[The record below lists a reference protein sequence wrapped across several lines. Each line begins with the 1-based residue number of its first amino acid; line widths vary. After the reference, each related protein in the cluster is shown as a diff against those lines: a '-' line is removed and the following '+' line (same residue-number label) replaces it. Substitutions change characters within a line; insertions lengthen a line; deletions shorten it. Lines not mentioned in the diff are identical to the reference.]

1 MKKLVVGIL
10 AHVDSGKTTLSE
22 AMLYTA
28 GKIRK
33 LGRVDHKDAYLDT
46 DAQER
51 ERGITIFSKQAV
63 FTYDGMEITLLDTPG
78 HVDFSAEMERTLQV
92 LDYAILVINGVD
104 GVQSHTDTLWKLL
117 KRYEIPTFI
126 FVNKMDMDGADKD
139 AVFQNIR
146 KKLDGDC
153 VDFSSGDRD
162 EQIAMADERLLDT
175 YLDSGMVEVE
185 DIIEAILDRKI
196 FPCFWGS
203 ALKLSGVQELLDA
216 MNTYMVMP
224 AYNAEFGGRIFKI
237 SRDAKGERLTYMKV
251 TGGSLKC
258 REQIE
263 GTEGKVNQIRIYSGA
278 RYETVEEA
286 SAGTV
291 CAVTGLGETS
301 AGQGVGCEQE
311 NVFAGLEPVLSYKVS
326 YPEDKDAVVVL
337 RDIRQLEEE
346 EPELHVEFAQETG
359 EIFVK
364 VMGQVQLQVLTQIVK
379 DRFGY
384 LISFGMGR
392 IIYKETLAEPVM
404 GVGHFE
410 PLRHYAEVHLLMEPL
425 EPGSGMQF
433 DTICSED
440 VLDKNWQRLILTHL
454 EEKEYRGVLTGAPI
468 TDMKITVTAGR
479 AHQKHTEG
487 GDFRQATYRAVRQGL
502 MMGECRLLEPVYA
515 FRLEIPTEMTGRAM
529 NDITRMHGRFAQP
542 EIEGE
547 MSILTGTAPVAT
559 MQEYQQ
565 DVTAYTRGQGK
576 LSCTLQGYEPCHNED
591 EVLAASTYDP
601 ELDLAN
607 PASSV
612 FCAHGAGY
620 IVDWYDVYDM
630 MHVKEDPGFA
640 LAGMEDVLRNIT
652 SEPTEA
658 DEDNRKRMAR
668 ERQDA
673 GVPVYDEKE
682 LEDIFVRTYGSNSRE
697 NAAYNKAGF
706 NRYNKGVS
714 EADWY
719 VKKAAGHGK
728 SKTAGAQTLSAG
740 SKTADTGI
748 ARPGAYRK
756 QKGEKEYLLV
766 DGYNVIFAWDDLKA
780 LAAVNIDSA
789 RDKLID
795 IMSNYQGYVGCELI
809 LVFDAYKVKQNPGSI
824 TKHGNIH
831 VVYTKEAETAD
842 MYIEKT
848 THELGRKYKVT
859 VASSDGLEQLI
870 IMGQGA
876 LRMSSRGLREEVER
890 VNQILRKSKDSS
902 ITNILKLIGFFL
914 VALFLRHNRKYRIHV
929 KPPALA

>member
-92 LDYAILVINGVD
+92 LDYAILVINGMD

-126 FVNKMDMDGADKD
+126 FVNKMDMEGTDKD

-185 DIIEAILDRKI
+185 DITEAILDRKI

-364 VMGQVQLQVLTQIVK
+364 VMGQVQLQVLTQIIK

-601 ELDLAN
+601 ELDMAN

-658 DEDNRKRMAR
+658 DEDNRKRMAC

-673 GVPVYDEKE
+673 GAPVYDEKK

-706 NRYNKGVS
+706 NRHNKSVS

-719 VKKAAGHGK
+719 VKKAAEHGK
-728 SKTAGAQTLSAG
+728 SKTAGAQTPSVG

-795 IMSNYQGYVGCELI
+795 VMSNYQGYVGCELI

-890 VNQILRKSKDSS
+890 VNQILRNDY
-902 ITNILKLIGFFL
+902 LK
-914 VALFLRHNRKYRIHV
+914 
-929 KPPALA
+929 

>member
-92 LDYAILVINGVD
+92 LDYAILVINGMD

-126 FVNKMDMDGADKD
+126 FVNKMDMEGTDKD

-326 YPEDKDAVVVL
+326 YPGDKDAVVVL

-364 VMGQVQLQVLTQIVK
+364 VMGQVQLQVLTQIIK

-601 ELDLAN
+601 ELDMVN

-673 GVPVYDEKE
+673 GAPVYDEKE

-706 NRYNKGVS
+706 NRHNKSVS

-719 VKKAAGHGK
+719 VKKAAEHGK
-728 SKTAGAQTLSAG
+728 SKTAGAQTPSVG

-795 IMSNYQGYVGCELI
+795 VMSNYQGYVGCELI

-890 VNQILRKSKDSS
+890 VNQILRNDY
-902 ITNILKLIGFFL
+902 LK
-914 VALFLRHNRKYRIHV
+914 
-929 KPPALA
+929 

>member
-502 MMGECRLLEPVYA
+502 MMGECRLLEPVYV

-542 EIEGE
+542 EVEGE

-795 IMSNYQGYVGCELI
+795 IMSNYQGYVGCDLI

-890 VNQILRKSKDSS
+890 VNQILRNDY
-902 ITNILKLIGFFL
+902 LK
-914 VALFLRHNRKYRIHV
+914 
-929 KPPALA
+929 

>member
-92 LDYAILVINGVD
+92 LDYAILVINGMD

-126 FVNKMDMDGADKD
+126 FVNKMDMEGTDKD

-673 GVPVYDEKE
+673 GAPVYDEKE

-706 NRYNKGVS
+706 NRHNKSVS

-719 VKKAAGHGK
+719 VKKAAEHGK
-728 SKTAGAQTLSAG
+728 SKTVGAQTPSVG

-795 IMSNYQGYVGCELI
+795 VMSNYQGYVGCELI

-890 VNQILRKSKDSS
+890 VNQILRNDY
-902 ITNILKLIGFFL
+902 LK
-914 VALFLRHNRKYRIHV
+914 
-929 KPPALA
+929 

>member
-92 LDYAILVINGVD
+92 LDYAILVINGMD

-175 YLDSGMVEVE
+175 YLDSGMVETE

-216 MNTYMVMP
+216 MNAYMVMP
-224 AYNAEFGGRIFKI
+224 AYNTEFGGRVFKI

-251 TGGSLKC
+251 TGGNLKC

-263 GTEGKVNQIRIYSGA
+263 GTDGKVNQIRIYSGA

-286 SAGTV
+286 PAGTV

-346 EPELHVEFAQETG
+346 EPELHVEFAQETR

-364 VMGQVQLQVLTQIVK
+364 VMGQVQLQVLTQIIK

-601 ELDLAN
+601 ELDMAN

-668 ERQDA
+668 ERQGA
-673 GVPVYDEKE
+673 GAPVYDEKE

-706 NRYNKGVS
+706 NRYNKSVS

-719 VKKAAGHGK
+719 VKKAAEHGK
-728 SKTAGAQTLSAG
+728 SKATGAQTPAVGL
-740 SKTADTGI
+740 KTADTGI

-876 LRMSSRGLREEVER
+876 LRMSSRGLQEEVER
-890 VNQILRKSKDSS
+890 VNRILRDDY
-902 ITNILKLIGFFL
+902 LK
-914 VALFLRHNRKYRIHV
+914 
-929 KPPALA
+929 

>member
-1 MKKLVVGIL
+1 MKKLVVCIL

-22 AMLYTA
+22 SMLYTA

-51 ERGITIFSKQAV
+51 ERGITIFSKQAI

-92 LDYAILVINGVD
+92 LDYAILVINGMD

-126 FVNKMDMDGADKD
+126 FVNKMDMEGTDKD

-364 VMGQVQLQVLTQIVK
+364 VMGQVQLQVLTQIIK

-601 ELDLAN
+601 ELDMAN

-673 GVPVYDEKE
+673 GAPVYDEKE

-706 NRYNKGVS
+706 NRHNKSVS

-719 VKKAAGHGK
+719 VKKAAEHGK
-728 SKTAGAQTLSAG
+728 SKTAGAQTPSVG

-795 IMSNYQGYVGCELI
+795 VMSNYQGYVGCELI

-890 VNQILRKSKDSS
+890 VNQILRNDY
-902 ITNILKLIGFFL
+902 LK
-914 VALFLRHNRKYRIHV
+914 
-929 KPPALA
+929 

>member
-46 DAQER
+46 DVQER

-92 LDYAILVINGVD
+92 LDYAVLVINGMD

-139 AVFQNIR
+139 AIFQNIR

-175 YLDSGMVEVE
+175 YLDIGMVETE

-258 REQIE
+258 REQID

-286 SAGTV
+286 PAGTV

-301 AGQGVGCEQE
+301 AGQGVGCEQG
-311 NVFAGLEPVLSYKVS
+311 NMFAGLEPVLSYKVS

-346 EPELHVEFAQETG
+346 EPELHVEFAQETR

-364 VMGQVQLQVLTQIVK
+364 VMGQVQLQVLTQIIK

-410 PLRHYAEVHLLMEPL
+410 PLRHYAEVHLLMEPM

-454 EEKEYRGVLTGAPI
+454 EEKEYRGVLTGASI

-601 ELDLAN
+601 ELDMAN

-652 SEPTEA
+652 SEPAEA

-668 ERQDA
+668 ERQGIGA
-673 GVPVYDEKE
+673 PVYDEKE

-706 NRYNKGVS
+706 NRYNKSVS

-728 SKTAGAQTLSAG
+728 SKTVGAQTPAVG

-795 IMSNYQGYVGCELI
+795 VMSNYQGYVGCELI

-890 VNQILRKSKDSS
+890 VNRILRNDY
-902 ITNILKLIGFFL
+902 LK
-914 VALFLRHNRKYRIHV
+914 
-929 KPPALA
+929 

>member
-46 DAQER
+46 DVQER

-92 LDYAILVINGVD
+92 LDYAVLVINGMD

-153 VDFSSGDRD
+153 VDFLSEDRD

-175 YLDSGMVEVE
+175 YLDTGMVETE

-258 REQIE
+258 REQID
-263 GTEGKVNQIRIYSGA
+263 GAEGKVNQIRIYSGA

-286 SAGTV
+286 AAGTV

-301 AGQGVGCEQE
+301 AGQGVGCEQG

-346 EPELHVEFAQETG
+346 EPELHVEFAQETR

-364 VMGQVQLQVLTQIVK
+364 VMGQVQLQVLTQIIK

-410 PLRHYAEVHLLMEPL
+410 PLRHYAEVHLLMEPM

-576 LSCTLQGYEPCHNED
+576 LSCTLQGYELCHNED

-601 ELDLAN
+601 ELDMAN

-668 ERQDA
+668 ERQGT

-706 NRYNKGVS
+706 NRYNKSVS

-728 SKTAGAQTLSAG
+728 SKTAGAQTPAVG

-890 VNQILRKSKDSS
+890 VNRILRNDY
-902 ITNILKLIGFFL
+902 LK
-914 VALFLRHNRKYRIHV
+914 
-929 KPPALA
+929 

>member
-640 LAGMEDVLRNIT
+640 LAGMEGVLRNIT

-890 VNQILRKSKDSS
+890 VNQILRNDY
-902 ITNILKLIGFFL
+902 LK
-914 VALFLRHNRKYRIHV
+914 
-929 KPPALA
+929 

>member
-92 LDYAILVINGVD
+92 LDYAILVINGMD

-126 FVNKMDMDGADKD
+126 FVNKMDMEGTDKD

-185 DIIEAILDRKI
+185 DITEAILDRKI

-326 YPEDKDAVVVL
+326 YPEDKDAVIVL

-364 VMGQVQLQVLTQIVK
+364 VMGQVQLQVLTQIIK

-515 FRLEIPTEMTGRAM
+515 FRLEISTEMTGRAM

-601 ELDLAN
+601 ELDMAN

-630 MHVKEDPGFA
+630 MHVKEDLGFA

-673 GVPVYDEKE
+673 GAPVYDEKE

-706 NRYNKGVS
+706 NRHNKSVS

-719 VKKAAGHGK
+719 VKKAAEHGK
-728 SKTAGAQTLSAG
+728 SKTVGAQTPSVG

-795 IMSNYQGYVGCELI
+795 VMSNYQGYVGCELI

-890 VNQILRKSKDSS
+890 VNQILRNDY
-902 ITNILKLIGFFL
+902 LK
-914 VALFLRHNRKYRIHV
+914 
-929 KPPALA
+929 

>member
-1 MKKLVVGIL
+1 MMDRNRVNTDMKKLVVGIL

-92 LDYAILVINGVD
+92 LDYAILVINGMD

-126 FVNKMDMDGADKD
+126 FVNKMDMEGTDKD

-185 DIIEAILDRKI
+185 DITEAILDRKI

-326 YPEDKDAVVVL
+326 YPEDKDAVIVL

-364 VMGQVQLQVLTQIVK
+364 VMGQVQLQVLTQIIK

-601 ELDLAN
+601 ELDMAN

-630 MHVKEDPGFA
+630 MHVKEDLGFA
-640 LAGMEDVLRNIT
+640 LAGMKDVLRNIT

-673 GVPVYDEKE
+673 GAPVYDEKE

-706 NRYNKGVS
+706 NRHNKSVS

-719 VKKAAGHGK
+719 VKKAAEHGK
-728 SKTAGAQTLSAG
+728 SKTVGAQTPSVG

-795 IMSNYQGYVGCELI
+795 VMSNYQGYVGCELI

-890 VNQILRKSKDSS
+890 VNQILRNDY
-902 ITNILKLIGFFL
+902 LK
-914 VALFLRHNRKYRIHV
+914 
-929 KPPALA
+929 

>member
-364 VMGQVQLQVLTQIVK
+364 VMGQVQL
-379 DRFGY
+379 
-384 LISFGMGR
+384 
-392 IIYKETLAEPVM
+392 
-404 GVGHFE
+404 
-410 PLRHYAEVHLLMEPL
+410 
-425 EPGSGMQF
+425 
-433 DTICSED
+433 
-440 VLDKNWQRLILTHL
+440 
-454 EEKEYRGVLTGAPI
+454 
-468 TDMKITVTAGR
+468 
-479 AHQKHTEG
+479 
-487 GDFRQATYRAVRQGL
+487 
-502 MMGECRLLEPVYA
+502 
-515 FRLEIPTEMTGRAM
+515 
-529 NDITRMHGRFAQP
+529 
-542 EIEGE
+542 
-547 MSILTGTAPVAT
+547 
-559 MQEYQQ
+559 
-565 DVTAYTRGQGK
+565 
-576 LSCTLQGYEPCHNED
+576 
-591 EVLAASTYDP
+591 
-601 ELDLAN
+601 
-607 PASSV
+607 
-612 FCAHGAGY
+612 
-620 IVDWYDVYDM
+620 
-630 MHVKEDPGFA
+630 
-640 LAGMEDVLRNIT
+640 
-652 SEPTEA
+652 
-658 DEDNRKRMAR
+658 
-668 ERQDA
+668 
-673 GVPVYDEKE
+673 
-682 LEDIFVRTYGSNSRE
+682 
-697 NAAYNKAGF
+697 
-706 NRYNKGVS
+706 
-714 EADWY
+714 
-719 VKKAAGHGK
+719 
-728 SKTAGAQTLSAG
+728 
-740 SKTADTGI
+740 
-748 ARPGAYRK
+748 
-756 QKGEKEYLLV
+756 
-766 DGYNVIFAWDDLKA
+766 
-780 LAAVNIDSA
+780 
-789 RDKLID
+789 
-795 IMSNYQGYVGCELI
+795 
-809 LVFDAYKVKQNPGSI
+809 
-824 TKHGNIH
+824 
-831 VVYTKEAETAD
+831 
-842 MYIEKT
+842 
-848 THELGRKYKVT
+848 
-859 VASSDGLEQLI
+859 
-870 IMGQGA
+870 
-876 LRMSSRGLREEVER
+876 
-890 VNQILRKSKDSS
+890 
-902 ITNILKLIGFFL
+902 
-914 VALFLRHNRKYRIHV
+914 
-929 KPPALA
+929 

>member
-92 LDYAILVINGVD
+92 LDYAILVINGMD

-126 FVNKMDMDGADKD
+126 FVNKMDMEGTDKD

-224 AYNAEFGGRIFKI
+224 AYNAKFGGRIFKI

-291 CAVTGLGETS
+291 YAVTGLGETS

-673 GVPVYDEKE
+673 GAPVYDEKE

-706 NRYNKGVS
+706 NRHNKSVS

-719 VKKAAGHGK
+719 VKKAAEHGK
-728 SKTAGAQTLSAG
+728 SKTTGAQTLSAG

-890 VNQILRKSKDSS
+890 VNQILRNDY
-902 ITNILKLIGFFL
+902 LK
-914 VALFLRHNRKYRIHV
+914 
-929 KPPALA
+929 

>member
-92 LDYAILVINGVD
+92 LDYAILVINGMD
-104 GVQSHTDTLWKLL
+104 GVQNHTDTLWKLL

-126 FVNKMDMDGADKD
+126 FVNKMDMEGTDKD

-673 GVPVYDEKE
+673 GAPVYDEKE

-706 NRYNKGVS
+706 NRHNKSVS

-719 VKKAAGHGK
+719 VKKAAEHGK
-728 SKTAGAQTLSAG
+728 SKTTGAQTLSAG

-890 VNQILRKSKDSS
+890 VNQILRNDY
-902 ITNILKLIGFFL
+902 LK
-914 VALFLRHNRKYRIHV
+914 
-929 KPPALA
+929 

>member
-92 LDYAILVINGVD
+92 LDYAILVINGMD

-126 FVNKMDMDGADKD
+126 FVNKMDMEGTDKD

-185 DIIEAILDRKI
+185 DITEAILDRKI

-326 YPEDKDAVVVL
+326 YPEDKDAVIVL

-364 VMGQVQLQVLTQIVK
+364 VMGQVQLQVLTQIIK

-601 ELDLAN
+601 ELDMAN

-630 MHVKEDPGFA
+630 MHVKEDLGFA

-673 GVPVYDEKE
+673 GAPVYDEKE

-706 NRYNKGVS
+706 NRHNKSVS

-719 VKKAAGHGK
+719 VKKAAEHGK
-728 SKTAGAQTLSAG
+728 SKTVGAQTPSVG

-795 IMSNYQGYVGCELI
+795 VMSNYQGYVGCELI

-890 VNQILRKSKDSS
+890 VNQILRNDY
-902 ITNILKLIGFFL
+902 LK
-914 VALFLRHNRKYRIHV
+914 
-929 KPPALA
+929 

>member
-92 LDYAILVINGVD
+92 LDYAILVINGMD

-126 FVNKMDMDGADKD
+126 FVNKMDMEGTDKD

-175 YLDSGMVEVE
+175 YLDSGMVETE

-286 SAGTV
+286 SAGTI

-364 VMGQVQLQVLTQIVK
+364 VMGQVQLQVLIQIIK

-620 IVDWYDVYDM
+620 IVDWYDVYDR

-668 ERQDA
+668 ERQVA

-890 VNQILRKSKDSS
+890 VNQILRNDY
-902 ITNILKLIGFFL
+902 LK
-914 VALFLRHNRKYRIHV
+914 
-929 KPPALA
+929 

>member
-92 LDYAILVINGVD
+92 LDYAILVINGMD

-126 FVNKMDMDGADKD
+126 FVNKMDMEGTDKD

-364 VMGQVQLQVLTQIVK
+364 VMGQVQLQVLTQIIK

-601 ELDLAN
+601 ELDMVN

-668 ERQDA
+668 ERQDVGA
-673 GVPVYDEKE
+673 PVYDEKE

-706 NRYNKGVS
+706 NRHNKSVS

-719 VKKAAGHGK
+719 VKKAAEHGK
-728 SKTAGAQTLSAG
+728 SKTAGAQTPSVG

-795 IMSNYQGYVGCELI
+795 VMSNYQGYVGCELI

-890 VNQILRKSKDSS
+890 VNQILRNDY
-902 ITNILKLIGFFL
+902 LK
-914 VALFLRHNRKYRIHV
+914 
-929 KPPALA
+929 

>member
-33 LGRVDHKDAYLDT
+33 RGRVDHKDAYLDT

-63 FTYDGMEITLLDTPG
+63 FTYDDMEITLLDTPG

-92 LDYAILVINGVD
+92 LDYAILVINGMD

-126 FVNKMDMDGADKD
+126 FVNKMDMDGSDKD

-175 YLDSGMVEVE
+175 YLDSGMVETE

-216 MNTYMVMP
+216 MNIYMVMP

-278 RYETVEEA
+278 RYETVEEVP
-286 SAGTV
+286 AGTV

-337 RDIRQLEEE
+337 RNIRQLEEE
-346 EPELHVEFAQETG
+346 EPELHVEFAQETR

-364 VMGQVQLQVLTQIVK
+364 VMGQVQLQVLTQIIK

-425 EPGSGMQF
+425 ELGSGMQF

-601 ELDLAN
+601 ELDMAN

-668 ERQDA
+668 ERQ
-673 GVPVYDEKE
+673 GVGAPVYDEKE

-706 NRYNKGVS
+706 NRYNKSVS

-719 VKKAAGHGK
+719 VKKAAEHGK
-728 SKTAGAQTLSAG
+728 SKTTGAQTPAVGL
-740 SKTADTGI
+740 KTADTGI

-890 VNQILRKSKDSS
+890 VNRILRDDY
-902 ITNILKLIGFFL
+902 LK
-914 VALFLRHNRKYRIHV
+914 
-929 KPPALA
+929 

>member
-92 LDYAILVINGVD
+92 LDYAILVINGMD

-126 FVNKMDMDGADKD
+126 FVNKMDMEGTDKD

-311 NVFAGLEPVLSYKVS
+311 NVFVGLEPVLSYKVS

-346 EPELHVEFAQETG
+346 EPELHVGFAQETG

-364 VMGQVQLQVLTQIVK
+364 VMGQVQLQVLTQIIK

-673 GVPVYDEKE
+673 GAPVYDEKE

-706 NRYNKGVS
+706 NRYNKSVS

-719 VKKAAGHGK
+719 VKKAAEHGK
-728 SKTAGAQTLSAG
+728 SKTTGAQTLSAG

-890 VNQILRKSKDSS
+890 VNQILRNDY
-902 ITNILKLIGFFL
+902 LK
-914 VALFLRHNRKYRIHV
+914 
-929 KPPALA
+929 

>member
-92 LDYAILVINGVD
+92 LDYAILVINGMD

-126 FVNKMDMDGADKD
+126 FVNKMDMEGTDKD

-311 NVFAGLEPVLSYKVS
+311 NVFVGLEPVLSYKVS

-364 VMGQVQLQVLTQIVK
+364 VMGQVQLQVLTQIIK

-601 ELDLAN
+601 ELDMAN

-673 GVPVYDEKE
+673 GAPVYDEKE

-706 NRYNKGVS
+706 NRHNKSVS

-719 VKKAAGHGK
+719 VKKAAEHGK
-728 SKTAGAQTLSAG
+728 SKTAGAQTPSVG

-795 IMSNYQGYVGCELI
+795 VMSNYQGYVGCELI

-842 MYIEKT
+842 MYIEKS

-890 VNQILRKSKDSS
+890 VNQILRNDY
-902 ITNILKLIGFFL
+902 LK
-914 VALFLRHNRKYRIHV
+914 
-929 KPPALA
+929 

>member
-92 LDYAILVINGVD
+92 LDYAILVINGMD

-126 FVNKMDMDGADKD
+126 FVNKMDMEGTDKD

-326 YPEDKDAVVVL
+326 YPGDKDAVVVL

-364 VMGQVQLQVLTQIVK
+364 VMGQVQLQVLTQIIK

-576 LSCTLQGYEPCHNED
+576 LSCTLQRYEPCHNED

-601 ELDLAN
+601 ELDMVN

-673 GVPVYDEKE
+673 GAPVYDEKE

-706 NRYNKGVS
+706 NRHNKSVS

-719 VKKAAGHGK
+719 VKKAAEHGK
-728 SKTAGAQTLSAG
+728 SKTAGAQTPSVG

-795 IMSNYQGYVGCELI
+795 VMSNYQGYVGCELI

-890 VNQILRKSKDSS
+890 VNQILRNDY
-902 ITNILKLIGFFL
+902 LK
-914 VALFLRHNRKYRIHV
+914 
-929 KPPALA
+929 

>member
-92 LDYAILVINGVD
+92 LDYAILVINGMD

-126 FVNKMDMDGADKD
+126 FVNKMDMEGTDKD

-410 PLRHYAEVHLLMEPL
+410 PLRHYVEVHLLMEPL

-559 MQEYQQ
+559 IQEYQQ

-673 GVPVYDEKE
+673 GAPVYDEKE

-706 NRYNKGVS
+706 NRYNKSVS

-719 VKKAAGHGK
+719 VKKAAEHGK
-728 SKTAGAQTLSAG
+728 SKTTGAQTLSAG

-890 VNQILRKSKDSS
+890 VNQILRNDY
-902 ITNILKLIGFFL
+902 LK
-914 VALFLRHNRKYRIHV
+914 
-929 KPPALA
+929 

>member
-92 LDYAILVINGVD
+92 LDYAILVINGMD

-126 FVNKMDMDGADKD
+126 FVNKMDMEGTDKD

-185 DIIEAILDRKI
+185 DITEAILDRKI

-301 AGQGVGCEQE
+301 AGKGVGCEQE

-364 VMGQVQLQVLTQIVK
+364 VMGQVQLQVLTQIIK

-392 IIYKETLAEPVM
+392 IIYKETLVEPVM

-425 EPGSGMQF
+425 ELGSGMQF

-601 ELDLAN
+601 ELDMAN

-673 GVPVYDEKE
+673 GAPVYDEKE

-706 NRYNKGVS
+706 NRHNKSVS

-719 VKKAAGHGK
+719 VKKAAEHGK
-728 SKTAGAQTLSAG
+728 SKTTGAQTLSAG

-890 VNQILRKSKDSS
+890 VNQILRNDY
-902 ITNILKLIGFFL
+902 LK
-914 VALFLRHNRKYRIHV
+914 
-929 KPPALA
+929 

>member
-92 LDYAILVINGVD
+92 LDYAILVINGMD

-126 FVNKMDMDGADKD
+126 FVNKMDMEGTDKD

-185 DIIEAILDRKI
+185 DITEAILDRKI

-364 VMGQVQLQVLTQIVK
+364 VMGQVQLQVLTQIIK

-392 IIYKETLAEPVM
+392 IIYKETLVEPVM

-425 EPGSGMQF
+425 ELGSGMQF

-601 ELDLAN
+601 ELDMAN

-673 GVPVYDEKE
+673 GAPVYDEKE

-706 NRYNKGVS
+706 NRHNKSVS

-719 VKKAAGHGK
+719 VKKAAEHGK
-728 SKTAGAQTLSAG
+728 SKTTGAQTLSAG

-795 IMSNYQGYVGCELI
+795 VMSNYQGYVGCELI

-890 VNQILRKSKDSS
+890 VNQILRNDY
-902 ITNILKLIGFFL
+902 
-914 VALFLRHNRKYRIHV
+914 LR
-929 KPPALA
+929 

>member
-92 LDYAILVINGVD
+92 LDYAILVINGMD

-126 FVNKMDMDGADKD
+126 FVNKMDMEGTDKD

-640 LAGMEDVLRNIT
+640 LAGLEDVLRNIT

-890 VNQILRKSKDSS
+890 VNQILRNDY
-902 ITNILKLIGFFL
+902 LK
-914 VALFLRHNRKYRIHV
+914 
-929 KPPALA
+929 

>member
-63 FTYDGMEITLLDTPG
+63 FTYGGMEITLLDTPG

-92 LDYAILVINGVD
+92 LDYAILVINGMD

-126 FVNKMDMDGADKD
+126 FVNKMDMEGTDKD

-364 VMGQVQLQVLTQIVK
+364 VMGQVQLQVLTQIIK

-601 ELDLAN
+601 ELDMAN

-668 ERQDA
+668 EQQDA
-673 GVPVYDEKE
+673 GAPVYDEKE

-706 NRYNKGVS
+706 NRHNKSVS

-719 VKKAAGHGK
+719 VKKAAEHGK
-728 SKTAGAQTLSAG
+728 SKTAGAQTPSVG

-795 IMSNYQGYVGCELI
+795 VMSNYQGYVGCELI

-890 VNQILRKSKDSS
+890 VNQILRNDY
-902 ITNILKLIGFFL
+902 LK
-914 VALFLRHNRKYRIHV
+914 
-929 KPPALA
+929 

>member
-63 FTYDGMEITLLDTPG
+63 FTYGGMEITLLDTPG

-92 LDYAILVINGVD
+92 LDYAILVINGMD

-126 FVNKMDMDGADKD
+126 FVNKMDMEGTDKD
-139 AVFQNIR
+139 TVFQNIR

-364 VMGQVQLQVLTQIVK
+364 VMGQVQLQVLTQIIK

-601 ELDLAN
+601 ELDMAN

-673 GVPVYDEKE
+673 GAPVYDEKE

-706 NRYNKGVS
+706 NRHNKSVS

-719 VKKAAGHGK
+719 VKKAAEHGK
-728 SKTAGAQTLSAG
+728 SKTAGAQTPSVG

-795 IMSNYQGYVGCELI
+795 VMSNYQGYVGCELI

-890 VNQILRKSKDSS
+890 VNQILRNDY
-902 ITNILKLIGFFL
+902 LK
-914 VALFLRHNRKYRIHV
+914 
-929 KPPALA
+929 

>member
-92 LDYAILVINGVD
+92 LDYAILVINGMD

-126 FVNKMDMDGADKD
+126 FVNKMDMEGTDKD
-139 AVFQNIR
+139 AVFPNIR

-216 MNTYMVMP
+216 MYTYMVMP

-364 VMGQVQLQVLTQIVK
+364 VMGQVQLQVLTQIIK

-392 IIYKETLAEPVM
+392 IIYKETLAGPVM

-601 ELDLAN
+601 EFDMAN

-682 LEDIFVRTYGSNSRE
+682 LEDIFVRTYGSNSRG

-728 SKTAGAQTLSAG
+728 SKTVGAQTLSAG

-890 VNQILRKSKDSS
+890 VNQILRNDY
-902 ITNILKLIGFFL
+902 LK
-914 VALFLRHNRKYRIHV
+914 
-929 KPPALA
+929 

>member
-92 LDYAILVINGVD
+92 LDYAILVINGMD

-126 FVNKMDMDGADKD
+126 FVNKMDMEGTDKD

-185 DIIEAILDRKI
+185 DITEAILDRKI

-326 YPEDKDAVVVL
+326 YPEDKDAVIVL

-364 VMGQVQLQVLTQIVK
+364 VMGQVQLQVLTQIIK

-601 ELDLAN
+601 ELDMAN

-673 GVPVYDEKE
+673 GAPVYDEKE

-706 NRYNKGVS
+706 NRHNKSVS

-719 VKKAAGHGK
+719 VKKAAEHGK
-728 SKTAGAQTLSAG
+728 SKTVGAQTPSVG

-795 IMSNYQGYVGCELI
+795 VMSNYQGYVGCELI

-890 VNQILRKSKDSS
+890 VNQILRNDY
-902 ITNILKLIGFFL
+902 LK
-914 VALFLRHNRKYRIHV
+914 
-929 KPPALA
+929 

>member
-92 LDYAILVINGVD
+92 LDYAILVINGMD

-126 FVNKMDMDGADKD
+126 FVNKMDMEGTDKD

-728 SKTAGAQTLSAG
+728 SKTVGAQTLSAG

-890 VNQILRKSKDSS
+890 VNQILRNDY
-902 ITNILKLIGFFL
+902 LK
-914 VALFLRHNRKYRIHV
+914 
-929 KPPALA
+929 

>member
-92 LDYAILVINGVD
+92 LDYAILVINGMD

-126 FVNKMDMDGADKD
+126 FVNKMDMEGTDKD
-139 AVFQNIR
+139 TVFQNIR

-364 VMGQVQLQVLTQIVK
+364 VMGQVQLQVLTQIIK

-601 ELDLAN
+601 ELDMAN

-668 ERQDA
+668 EQQDA
-673 GVPVYDEKE
+673 GAPVYDEKE

-706 NRYNKGVS
+706 NRHNKSVS

-719 VKKAAGHGK
+719 VKKAAEHGK
-728 SKTAGAQTLSAG
+728 SKTAGAQTPSVG

-795 IMSNYQGYVGCELI
+795 VMSNYQGYVGCELI

-890 VNQILRKSKDSS
+890 VNQILRNDY
-902 ITNILKLIGFFL
+902 LK
-914 VALFLRHNRKYRIHV
+914 
-929 KPPALA
+929 

>member
-46 DAQER
+46 DVQER

-92 LDYAILVINGVD
+92 LDYAVLVINGMD

-139 AVFQNIR
+139 AIFQNIR

-153 VDFSSGDRD
+153 VDFLSEDRD

-175 YLDSGMVEVE
+175 YLDSGTVETE

-258 REQIE
+258 REQID

-286 SAGTV
+286 PAGTV
-291 CAVTGLGETS
+291 CAVTGLSETS

-346 EPELHVEFAQETG
+346 EPELHVEFAQETR

-364 VMGQVQLQVLTQIVK
+364 VMGQVQLQVLTQIIK

-410 PLRHYAEVHLLMEPL
+410 PLRHYAEVHLLMEPM

-601 ELDLAN
+601 ELDMAN

-652 SEPTEA
+652 SEPAEA

-668 ERQDA
+668 ERQGA
-673 GVPVYDEKE
+673 GAPVYDEKE

-706 NRYNKGVS
+706 NRYNKSVS

-728 SKTAGAQTLSAG
+728 SKTVGAQTPAIG

-890 VNQILRKSKDSS
+890 VNRILRNDY
-902 ITNILKLIGFFL
+902 LK
-914 VALFLRHNRKYRIHV
+914 
-929 KPPALA
+929 

>member
-22 AMLYTA
+22 SMLYTA

-51 ERGITIFSKQAV
+51 ERGITIFSKQAI

-92 LDYAILVINGVD
+92 LDYAILVINGMD

-126 FVNKMDMDGADKD
+126 FVNKMDMEGTDKD

-364 VMGQVQLQVLTQIVK
+364 VMGQVQLQVLTQIIK

-547 MSILTGTAPVAT
+547 TSILTGTAPVAT

-601 ELDLAN
+601 ELDMAN

-673 GVPVYDEKE
+673 GAPVYDEKE

-706 NRYNKGVS
+706 NRHNKSVS

-719 VKKAAGHGK
+719 VKKAAEHGK
-728 SKTAGAQTLSAG
+728 SKTAGAQTPSVG

-795 IMSNYQGYVGCELI
+795 VMSNYQGYVGCELI

-890 VNQILRKSKDSS
+890 VNQILRNDY
-902 ITNILKLIGFFL
+902 LK
-914 VALFLRHNRKYRIHV
+914 
-929 KPPALA
+929 

>member
-92 LDYAILVINGVD
+92 LDYAILVINGMD

-139 AVFQNIR
+139 AVFRNIR

-175 YLDSGMVEVE
+175 YLDSGMVETE

-286 SAGTV
+286 PGGTV
-291 CAVTGLGETS
+291 CAVTGLSGTS
-301 AGQGVGCEQE
+301 AGQGVGCEQG

-346 EPELHVEFAQETG
+346 EPELHVEFAQETR

-559 MQEYQQ
+559 MQGYQQ

-591 EVLAASTYDP
+591 EVLEASTYDP
-601 ELDLAN
+601 ELDMAN

-652 SEPTEA
+652 SEPAEA

-668 ERQDA
+668 ERQGA

-706 NRYNKGVS
+706 NRYNKSVS

-719 VKKAAGHGK
+719 VKKAEEHGK
-728 SKTAGAQTLSAG
+728 SKTAGAQAPAVG

-795 IMSNYQGYVGCELI
+795 VMSNYQGYVGCELI

-890 VNQILRKSKDSS
+890 VNQILRNDY
-902 ITNILKLIGFFL
+902 LK
-914 VALFLRHNRKYRIHV
+914 
-929 KPPALA
+929 

>member
-876 LRMSSRGLREEVER
+876 LRMSSRGLLEEVER
-890 VNQILRKSKDSS
+890 VNQILRNDY
-902 ITNILKLIGFFL
+902 LK
-914 VALFLRHNRKYRIHV
+914 
-929 KPPALA
+929 

>member
-92 LDYAILVINGVD
+92 LDYAILVINGMD

-126 FVNKMDMDGADKD
+126 FVNKMDMEGTDKD
-139 AVFQNIR
+139 AVFPNIR

-326 YPEDKDAVVVL
+326 YPGDKDAVVVL

-364 VMGQVQLQVLTQIVK
+364 VMGQVQLQVLTQIIK

-620 IVDWYDVYDM
+620 IVDWYDVYDR

-673 GVPVYDEKE
+673 GAPVYDEKE

-706 NRYNKGVS
+706 NRHNKSVS

-719 VKKAAGHGK
+719 VKKAAEHGK
-728 SKTAGAQTLSAG
+728 SKTTGAQTLSAG

-890 VNQILRKSKDSS
+890 VNQILRNDY
-902 ITNILKLIGFFL
+902 LK
-914 VALFLRHNRKYRIHV
+914 
-929 KPPALA
+929 

>member
-63 FTYDGMEITLLDTPG
+63 FTYDDMEITLLDTPG

-92 LDYAILVINGVD
+92 LDYAILVINGMD

-126 FVNKMDMDGADKD
+126 FVNKMDMEGADKD

-175 YLDSGMVEVE
+175 YLDSGTVETE

-203 ALKLSGVQELLDA
+203 ALKLSGVQELLGA

-364 VMGQVQLQVLTQIVK
+364 VMGQVQLQVLTQIIK

-601 ELDLAN
+601 ELDMAN

-673 GVPVYDEKE
+673 GAPVYDEKE

-706 NRYNKGVS
+706 NRHNKSVS

-719 VKKAAGHGK
+719 VKKAAEHGK
-728 SKTAGAQTLSAG
+728 SKTAGAQTPSVG

-795 IMSNYQGYVGCELI
+795 VMSNYQGYVGCELI

-890 VNQILRKSKDSS
+890 VNQILRNDY
-902 ITNILKLIGFFL
+902 LK
-914 VALFLRHNRKYRIHV
+914 
-929 KPPALA
+929 

>member
-46 DAQER
+46 DVQER

-92 LDYAILVINGVD
+92 LDYAILVINGMD

-126 FVNKMDMDGADKD
+126 FVNKMDMEGTDKD

-175 YLDSGMVEVE
+175 YLDSGTVETE

-251 TGGSLKC
+251 TGGNLKC

-286 SAGTV
+286 PAGMV

-301 AGQGVGCEQE
+301 AGQGVGCEQG
-311 NVFAGLEPVLSYKVS
+311 NMFAGLEPVLSYKVS

-346 EPELHVEFAQETG
+346 EPELHVEFAQETR

-601 ELDLAN
+601 ELDMAN

-652 SEPTEA
+652 SEPAEA

-668 ERQDA
+668 ERQGA

-706 NRYNKGVS
+706 NRYNKSVS

-719 VKKAAGHGK
+719 VKKAAEHGK
-728 SKTAGAQTLSAG
+728 SKPAGAQAPAVG

-795 IMSNYQGYVGCELI
+795 VMSNYQGYVGCELI

-890 VNQILRKSKDSS
+890 VNRILRNDY
-902 ITNILKLIGFFL
+902 LK
-914 VALFLRHNRKYRIHV
+914 
-929 KPPALA
+929 

>member
-652 SEPTEA
+652 SEPTKA

-890 VNQILRKSKDSS
+890 VNQILKNDY
-902 ITNILKLIGFFL
+902 LK
-914 VALFLRHNRKYRIHV
+914 
-929 KPPALA
+929 

>member
-92 LDYAILVINGVD
+92 LDYAILVISGMD

-126 FVNKMDMDGADKD
+126 FVNKMDMEGTDKD
-139 AVFQNIR
+139 AVFPNIR

-890 VNQILRKSKDSS
+890 VNQILRNDY
-902 ITNILKLIGFFL
+902 LK
-914 VALFLRHNRKYRIHV
+914 
-929 KPPALA
+929 